1 LLFLKILEPLVIGI
15 AAVVLDSIMR
25 CTLLSDEVTF
35 LLVVKVEEISLTVE
49 FNTLMSGFCSDDSI
63 ASVDFDTNVD
73 FDTGVDFDTDVDIG
87 VDVKKGL
94 VSCDSLE
101 VTLDTNFEAV
111 VLSVALLV
119 LLV

>member
-1 LLFLKILEPLVIGI
+1 LLFQKILEPIVIGI

-25 CTLLSDEVTF
+25 CTLLSDEVSF
-35 LLVVKVEEISLTVE
+35 LLVVKVEELSLTVE
-49 FNTLMSGFCSDDSI
+49 FNTFMSGFCSDDSI

-73 FDTGVDFDTDVDIG
+73 FDTDIDIG

-94 VSCDSLE
+94 VSRDSLE
-101 VTLDTNFEAV
+101 KTLDTNLEAV
-111 VLSVALLV
+111 VLSVALLL